1 MLLAGVAALQY
12 IGVGQPSYESES
24 LFARYPATILDR
36 LNPDTSTMSLG
47 IVSKVISQGYLLAT
61 HSWEF
66 GAFSESLLEWYNPD
80 LSVFGAAPFP
90 DGKIPVVQVDQVE
103 SLSYAQ
109 PHIWT
114 NSTTLVDGDGTQDT
128 PIH

>member
-1 MLLAGVAALQY
+1 
-12 IGVGQPSYESES
+12 
-24 LFARYPATILDR
+24 
-36 LNPDTSTMSLG
+36 MSLEV
-47 IVSKVISQGYLLAT
+47 ISRVISQGHRLAT

-66 GAFSESLLEWYNPD
+66 GTFSEALLEWYDPH
-80 LSVFGAAPFP
+80 LSVFSATPFP

-114 NSTTLVDGDGTQDT
+114 NSTTLIDGDGKKKAQSHQADQMQLRRAS
-128 PIH
+128 